1 MGFKTTRD
9 QYSPALFDVAQD
21 ITGALPVRLVERWLS
36 TGQGPRDARDL
47 LEPFKVRGYSVSSDA
62 SGLTELSGRKSLI
75 DILAILNQTKEIVYG
90 YGAAIGGQGVGVWAA
105 DNTQMFYPP
114 AVSAET
120 LVSAMLTV
128 QDEIEKRCQIKIGLG
143 AHHGEF
149 YSISGGL
156 YGVEA
161 DAIEEIAENDIAGG
175 EIVITQALLDLLPE
189 AHAFTAVK
197 RDEDST
203 VVGSLYRIVAGPRL
217 SGVLPSKERYPI
229 PYSEQF
235 HGELT
240 AYAAALHDAELGAR
254 IMERYTQS
262 KVVVIIDRESKPD
275 ESYEV
280 DLLGNMAL
288 SAFMKDVA
296 MRHLSGHD
304 GAEIKV
310 VGPLSIYVF
319 DAAAAALGFARDFS
333 ADLTRQ
339 DVSCRIGIEA
349 GPLVIFDLPTGGRDI
364 AGQPVNI
371 ASKIAHDKGKPGHV
385 YLSHAMKDLVD
396 VSGFTEI
403 RLSVA
408 GIEMIAYE
416 QCVNFIE
423 VK

>member
-1 MGFKTTRD
+1 MGFKATRD
-9 QYSPALFDVAQD
+9 QYSPTLFDVAQD
-21 ITGALPVRLVERWLS
+21 ITGALPVKLVERWLS
-36 TGQGPRDARDL
+36 TEQEPRDAQDL
-47 LEPFKVRGYSVSSDA
+47 LEPFKVRGYSVSSDS
-62 SGLTELSGRKSLI
+62 SGLTRLSGQKSLI
-75 DILAILNQTKEIVYG
+75 DILAILNQPKEIEYG
-90 YGAAIGGQGVGVWAA
+90 YGTAIGGQGVGIWAA

-128 QDEIEKRCQIKIGLG
+128 QDEIEKRCQIKIGIG
-143 AHHGEF
+143 AHYGEF

-156 YGVEA
+156 YGFEA
-161 DAIEEIAENDIAGG
+161 DAIEEIAENDTTGG
-175 EIVITQALLDLLPE
+175 EIVITQALFDLLPE

-197 RDEDST
+197 RDDDST
-203 VVGSLYRIVAGPRL
+203 AVGSLYSIVGGPRL
-217 SGVLPSKERYPI
+217 SGVLPTKERYPI

-235 HGELT
+235 YAELT
-240 AYAAALHDAELGAR
+240 AYEAAFHDAELGAR

-262 KVVVIIDRESKPD
+262 KVVVLIERESKPD

-296 MRHLSGHD
+296 MRHLSEHD
-304 GAEIKV
+304 SAEIKV
-310 VGPLSIYVF
+310 VGPLGIYVF
-319 DAAAAALGFARDFS
+319 DTAAAALRFARAFS

-339 DVSCRIGIEA
+339 DVSCRIGIDA

-371 ASKIAHDKGKPGHV
+371 ASKIAQDRGKPGHM

-403 RLSVA
+403 RLSVS

-416 QCVNFIE
+416 QCVSSSR
-423 VK
+423 

>member
-1 MGFKTTRD
+1 MGFKATRD
-9 QYSPALFDVAQD
+9 QYSPTLFDVAQD

-36 TGQGPRDARDL
+36 TEQEPKDAQRL
-47 LEPFKVRGYSVSSDA
+47 LEPFKVTGYSVSSDS
-62 SGLTELSGRKSLI
+62 SGLTKLSGRKSLI
-75 DILAILNQTKEIVYG
+75 DILAILNQPKEIVYG
-90 YGAAIGGQGVGVWAA
+90 YGTAIGGQGVGIWAA

-143 AHHGEF
+143 AHFGEF

-156 YGVEA
+156 YGSQA
-161 DAIEEIAENDIAGG
+161 DAIEETAENDTTGG
-175 EIVITQALLDLLPE
+175 EIVVTQALFDLLPPT
-189 AHAFTAVK
+189 HAFTAVK
-197 RDEDST
+197 RDDST
-203 VVGSLYRIVAGPRL
+203 EVGSLYRIVDGPRL
-217 SGVLPSKERYPI
+217 SGVLPTKERYPI

-235 HGELT
+235 YGELV
-240 AYAAALHDAELGAR
+240 AYEAAPNDAELGAR
-254 IMERYTQS
+254 IMERYMQS
-262 KVVVIIDRESKPD
+262 KVVVLIERESKPD

-296 MRHLSGHD
+296 MRHLSEHNGT
-304 GAEIKV
+304 EIKV
-310 VGPLSIYVF
+310 VGPLGIYVF
-319 DAAAAALGFARDFS
+319 DAAAAALEFAREFS

-339 DVSCRIGIEA
+339 DVSCRIGVDV

-364 AGQPVNI
+364 AGQPVNV
-371 ASKIAHDKGKPGHV
+371 ASKIAQDKGKPGHM

-403 RLSVA
+403 RLSA
-408 GIEMIAYE
+408 SGIEMIAYE
-416 QCVNFIE
+416 QCMNFTE